1 MLKFVWFF
9 QIKEEIV
16 GCLDFLKV
24 VYDVFGFIFKLYLF
38 TRLEKYMGEIEIWN
52 IVEKV
57 KEVYICMCFLEI
69 DIYIGELSLYVC
81 WNILFKNFC
90 LINL

>member
-1 MLKFVWFF
+1 M
-9 QIKEEIV
+9 
-16 GCLDFLKV
+16 
-24 VYDVFGFIFKLYLF
+24 
-38 TRLEKYMGEIEIWN
+38 RLEKYMGEIEIWN

-81 WNILFKNFC
+81 WNILVKNFC